1 MAGHE
6 EWLGLTDQGC
16 DGRGEDRAALHHEG
30 HPSTHH
36 HGEVAGE
43 PAERVW
49 EVCQGM
55 GTNRDMA
62 TATSGLGAR
71 ASQGRVRGCQVE
83 MGMGG
88 PWVACGLH
96 PTHQC

>member
-1 MAGHE
+1 MAGDV

-16 DGRGEDRAALHHEG
+16 DGRGKDRAALHHKG

-36 HGEVAGE
+36 HGEVTGE

-55 GTNRDMA
+55 DTNRDMA
-62 TATSGLGAR
+62 TATSGLGVR
-71 ASQGRVRGCQVE
+71 GSQGQV
-83 MGMGG
+83 
-88 PWVACGLH
+88 
-96 PTHQC
+96 